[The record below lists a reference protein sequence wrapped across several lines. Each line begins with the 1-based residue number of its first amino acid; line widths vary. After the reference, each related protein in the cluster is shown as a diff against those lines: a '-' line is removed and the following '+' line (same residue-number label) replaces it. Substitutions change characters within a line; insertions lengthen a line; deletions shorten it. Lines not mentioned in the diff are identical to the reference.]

1 MSLPCLAMAPG
12 CRAGTVPSVSR
23 KATRLVAAP
32 ARNPGLLSGSLF
44 QWLVFFLL
52 GFRRGA
58 HVVCLEIAGHGH
70 FKADGKFCPR
80 GAQRLFVV
88 CACPSSGFA
97 WCCPLFSSSAWLSG
111 SVQELVPVRTHNR
124 AAGCFLPCPFFYP
137 GPGCSREPL
146 DLLFSVKGVDT
157 ASI

>member
-1 MSLPCLAMAPG
+1 MPGWDCPFCLEESH
-12 CRAGTVPSVSR
+12 TVGGSTSQEPWSPEWISVS
-23 KATRLVAAP
+23 VA
-32 ARNPGLLSGSLF
+32 
-44 QWLVFFLL
+44 VFFLL

-70 FKADGKFCPR
+70 FKADGKFCSR
-80 GAQRLFVV
+80 GAKRLFVV

-97 WCCPLFSSSAWLSG
+97 WCCPVFSSSAWLSG

-124 AAGCFLPCPFFYP
+124 AAGCFLPCPFFCP